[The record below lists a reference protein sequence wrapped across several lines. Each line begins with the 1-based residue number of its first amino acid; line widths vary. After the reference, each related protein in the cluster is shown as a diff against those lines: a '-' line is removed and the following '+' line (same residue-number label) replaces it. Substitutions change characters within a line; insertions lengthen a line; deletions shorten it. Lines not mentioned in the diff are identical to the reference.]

1 MKILLASR
9 NKGKIREIKVLL
21 SEYIDDVE
29 VLSLDDV
36 GFCEEIEENGT
47 TFEENARIK
56 AKAGAK
62 LGYICISDDSGLSVD
77 ALGGAPGVY
86 SARYSEPNAT
96 DEKNNEKLL
105 FELDG
110 VPFEKRTARYVC
122 AISCIFPDGR
132 EIMVKDSCEGRI
144 LTEYRGDGGF
154 GYDPLFYVDKYKKT
168 FAELSLDEK
177 NVESHRGKAMRKF
190 CREFSSVLG
199 NK

>member
-21 SEYIDDVE
+21 SEYISDVE

-36 GFCEEIEENGT
+36 GFDGEIIEDGT

-56 AKAGAK
+56 ASVGAK

-105 FELDG
+105 FELEG
-110 VPFEKRTARYVC
+110 VPFDKRSARYVC

-144 LTEYRGDGGF
+144 LTDYRGDGGF
-154 GYDPLFYVDKYKKT
+154 GYDPLFYVDKYEKT

-177 NVESHRGKAMRKF
+177 NAESHRGKAMRRF
-190 CREFSSVLG
+190 CQEFSRVLG
-199 NK
+199 N

>member
-21 SEYIDDVE
+21 SEYIGEIE

-36 GFCEEIEENGT
+36 GYNEEIEENGT
-47 TFEENARIK
+47 SFEENARIK
-56 AKAGAK
+56 ASVGAK

-96 DEKNNEKLL
+96 DEKNNQKLL
-105 FELDG
+105 FELEG

-190 CREFSSVLG
+190 CQEFSHVLG
-199 NK
+199 DK

>member
-21 SEYIDDVE
+21 SEYIGEIE

-36 GFCEEIEENGT
+36 GYNEEIEENGT

-56 AKAGAK
+56 ASVGAK

-96 DEKNNEKLL
+96 DEKNNQKLL
-105 FELDG
+105 SELCG

-144 LTEYRGDGGF
+144 LTDYRGDGGF
-154 GYDPLFYVDKYKKT
+154 GYDPLFYVDKYEKT

-190 CREFSSVLG
+190 CQEFSRILG